1 MVGVQEN
8 LVRKRDG
15 SFEPLDYD
23 KIHTMLEWCSNG
35 LNVSISETAINAHIK
50 IVNKISSEDIQQTL
64 IKSAAEK
71 ICSSEPDYDIFA
83 GRLLITDM
91 RKQV

>member
-1 MVGVQEN
+1 MRKRCLGQGIELFYGVEMIEIKEN

-35 LNVSISETAINAHIK
+35 LNIGFLQNHHDLFYFVRIRFPLYVQKTDSYIHPHI
-50 IVNKISSEDIQQTL
+50 
-64 IKSAAEK
+64 
-71 ICSSEPDYDIFA
+71 
-83 GRLLITDM
+83 
-91 RKQV
+91 